1 MSLNLKK
8 KIEDIELD
16 DVIELLYDLANE
28 QADNPDES
36 APTKNR
42 IISDNV
48 SIRKGK
54 YGDYIFYKSKTMRK
68 PRFLKLDG
76 FVGDYMT
83 CDIALVK
90 QWFKEKYKI
99 DA

>member
-1 MSLNLKK
+1 
-8 KIEDIELD
+8 
-16 DVIELLYDLANE
+16 
-28 QADNPDES
+28 
-36 APTKNR
+36 
-42 IISDNV
+42 
-48 SIRKGK
+48 
-54 YGDYIFYKSKTMRK
+54 MRK

-99 DA
+99 EA